1 MYFSYSVFH
10 GNDFQILQ
18 PNQKYDLDKKG
29 TIDFLETEIKTN
41 ELKEQNNTRQFW
53 GLFLGLHSTSRL
65 MFIMIIMGSDGL
77 KSVCVWGGGGEPF

>member
-41 ELKEQNNTRQFW
+41 ELKEQNNTQTVLR
-53 GLFLGLHSTSRL
+53 LVSRTAQYKEVNVYYDSY
-65 MFIMIIMGSDGL
+65 GADGL
-77 KSVCVWGGGGEPF
+77 ISMCGGGGGEPF

>member
-29 TIDFLETEIKTN
+29 NIDFSETEIKTN
-41 ELKEQNNTRQFW
+41 ELREQNKTRQF
-53 GLFLGLHSTSRL
+53 
-65 MFIMIIMGSDGL
+65 
-77 KSVCVWGGGGEPF
+77 